1 MKVQIEEGDI
11 IHIRESAGKRYTG
24 YGVVTA
30 KISHGLVSFKRLID
44 RHGLPVNVGTKKV
57 NAITINDCYC
67 TVLNASDIDNM
78 YEASLKRASDIREH
92 MLANRRR

>member
-1 MKVQIEEGDI
+1 MTAPIQEGDI
-11 IHIRESAGKRYTG
+11 IKIRESAGKRYTG

-30 KISHGLVSFKRLID
+30 KPSGSLLSFKRLID

-67 TVLNASDIDNM
+67 TVLDAADIDKM
-78 YEASLKRASDIREH
+78 YEASLKLAADIREH
-92 MLANRRR
+92 LLANRRR

>member
-1 MKVQIEEGDI
+1 MKAQIEEGDI

-30 KISHGLVSFKRLID
+30 KVSQGLLSYKRLID

-57 NAITINDCYC
+57 TAITINDCYC
-67 TVLNASDIDNM
+67 TVLDAGEIDKM
-78 YEASLKRASDIREH
+78 YEASMKRAFEIREH
-92 MLANRRR
+92 LLANRRR